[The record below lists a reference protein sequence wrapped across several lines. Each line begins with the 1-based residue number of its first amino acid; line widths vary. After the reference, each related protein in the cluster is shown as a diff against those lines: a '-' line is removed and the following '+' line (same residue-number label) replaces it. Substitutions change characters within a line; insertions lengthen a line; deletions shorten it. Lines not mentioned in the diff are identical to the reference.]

1 MLGDSWNACN
11 KKVILKVFML
21 KPSINLTHLIM
32 THHMTSANESRN
44 DSSWVIIMPDQ
55 SNKWNVF
62 LTYCKNI
69 FRWSNQNL
77 ALVYLTTDWLTK
89 SRTWLALS
97 QLEDAFIRN
106 TSALKFIFFLFRFF
120 GRQWTYLKSN
130 GTVSDWS
137 PDFWFS
143 PDNHF
148 LIIWLDFL
156 FFFNLKKKFVQLL
169 LF

>member
-1 MLGDSWNACN
+1 MEFDASEFSVIFSMLGDSWNACN

-106 TSALKFIFFLFRFF
+106 TSALKFIFFFLGFSGDNEPTWNQTGRYRTSPRIF
-120 GRQWTYLKSN
+120 GSVRITI
-130 GTVSDWS
+130 
-137 PDFWFS
+137 FW
-143 PDNHF
+143 
-148 LIIWLDFL
+148 
-156 FFFNLKKKFVQLL
+156 
-169 LF
+169 